1 MIMTGRRWSAA
12 LLTGATHGIGAATAR
27 RLAGVVDVLLL
38 HGPEPE
44 AEVSATLEVLRREHP
59 AVEIAYFPADFGH
72 LAQVDALVAAVLA
85 HGAALDLVVNN
96 AGRPG
101 APRRTISGDGHELTF
116 QTNYLALVAI
126 TTGLL
131 DRLREAPAARVI
143 ELGSQTHYSATLALE
158 DPELEHGYSA
168 VAAYASSKL
177 AIVTY
182 TKWLARR
189 LDGTSVEV
197 ACLHPGVIA
206 TELLHAMFGAGG
218 AAVDRGASNIM
229 ALVEAPP
236 GVNGAYFEEDVR
248 AAPNPQ
254 AADHAV
260 QDRLATLT
268 AERLGIPLS
277 A

>member
-1 MIMTGRRWSAA
+1 MSGRRWPAA

-38 HGPEPE
+38 HGLEPE
-44 AEVSATLEVLRREHP
+44 AEVAPALAALRRAHP
-59 AVEIAYFPADFGH
+59 AVDIAYFPADFGH
-72 LAQVDALVAAVLA
+72 LEQVDALVAAVLA
-85 HGAALDLVVNN
+85 RGVPLDLLINN

-101 APRRTISGDGHELTF
+101 APRRTLSPDGHEQTF

-126 TTGLL
+126 TNGLL
-131 DRLREAPAARVI
+131 GRLREAPAARVV
-143 ELGSQTHYSATLALE
+143 EVGSQTHYSATLDL
-158 DPELEHGYSA
+158 DDLELEHGYSA
-168 VAAYASSKL
+168 VAAYANSKL

-189 LDGTSVEV
+189 LDGTSVEA

-206 TELLHAMFGAGG
+206 TGLLHAMFGAGG
-218 AAVDRGASNIM
+218 ASVDRGASNIM
-229 ALVEAPP
+229 GLVEAPP

-254 AADHAV
+254 AADHTV
-260 QDRLATLT
+260 QDRLAALT
-268 AERLGIPLS
+268 AERLGVAL
-277 A
+277 AA